1 MKRYPHFRCPGG
13 CGGYVCDPKTEC
25 AACQYEEPGPIE
37 SAIYRCCIRLLES
50 FDRVKLLKILYI
62 AFVIGIV
69 FLVVRLSFGA
79 VETHREV
86 AAWRQIKG

>member
-1 MKRYPHFRCPGG
+1 VKRYPHFRCPGG

-37 SAIYRCCIRLLES
+37 SAIYRWAWITLES
-50 FDRVKLLKILYI
+50 FDRVKWGKILQI

-86 AAWRQIKG
+86 AEWRQING